1 MLSSVRVQNFA
12 IIEDITIEFA
22 PGFTVLT
29 GETGAGKSLIIDA
42 IGLLFGDRS
51 STSMIRTGETKAMVE
66 GIFENLSDYTKTMLD
81 NLNIESLDDM
91 LVVKREINENGKS
104 LIRVNGEV
112 ITLSQ
117 LERLAEGLGDI
128 HTQLDTKRLFEPR
141 NYLTFIENDK
151 IKNLLTTYQVLR
163 TDYLQK
169 LKEHQKLQEMA
180 KADTSNLEFWQFQ
193 YQELEKANLRV
204 NEINELEQELSYL
217 NNYENIFKNLVDIN
231 KAFDEHNITEE
242 LYIVINSLEKLLK
255 YDSNYQPTYDYL
267 NNCYYEIEDI
277 ANRLKNDLN
286 HLEYDENRLNVI
298 NERIS
303 YLHSLR
309 NKYHKNIEEL
319 MDYRQELLDKINDFD
334 QVDYKL
340 LESKKKLT
348 IAHLALKEKTLELTN
363 ARKESA
369 KELEQNIKGTLKDL
383 MLEKVQIRISFNDYD
398 IDDCENSRVF
408 KTDGCDD
415 IDMLISFNVGEPLK
429 SLSKVASGGEMS
441 RVMLALKVHLL
452 TNLHLST
459 MIFDEIDS
467 GVSGQVADGV
477 ARKLSEI
484 SKQTQVLAITHLPI
498 VASTADQ
505 HVLISKAFSDKATI
519 TSIRQLSFDERVAEI
534 AKMIS
539 PNDQSNKSKELA
551 LIMLQNKK

>member
-66 GIFENLSDYTKTMLD
+66 GIFENLSEYTKTTLED
-81 NLNIESLDDM
+81 LNIESLDDM
-91 LVVKREINENGKS
+91 LVIKREINENGKS

-117 LERLAEGLGDI
+117 LERLAAGLGDI

-141 NYLTFIENDK
+141 NYLTFIENDQ
-151 IKNLLTTYQVLR
+151 IKNILSTYQVLR
-163 TDYLQK
+163 NDYLQK
-169 LKEHQKLQEMA
+169 LKEYQKLQEMA
-180 KADTSNLEFWQFQ
+180 HADTSNLEFWQFQ
-193 YQELEKANLRV
+193 NQELQKANLKA
-204 NEINELEQELSYL
+204 NEISDLEQELSYL

-242 LYIVINSLEKLLK
+242 LYIVISSLEKLLK
-255 YDSNYQPTYDYL
+255 YDNNYQSAYDYL

-286 HLEYDENRLNVI
+286 HLEYDEDRLNVI

-309 NKYHKNIEEL
+309 NKYHKSIEEL
-319 MDYRQELLDKINDFD
+319 IVYQQELQSKIDDFD

-340 LESKKKLT
+340 AESKKKLT
-348 IAHLALKEKTLELTN
+348 IAHLALKEKTQELTN
-363 ARKESA
+363 ARKDSA
-369 KELEQNIKGTLKDL
+369 HELEQNIMITLKDL
-383 MLEKVQIRISFNDYD
+383 MLEKVQITISFNDYVV
-398 IDDCENSRVF
+398 DDPENSRVF
-408 KTDGCDD
+408 KSDGCDE
-415 IDMLISFNVGEPLK
+415 IDMLISFNVGEPKK

-467 GVSGQVADGV
+467 GVSGQVAEGV
-477 ARKLSEI
+477 ARKLHEI

-505 HVLISKAFSDKATI
+505 HILISKAFNDKTTI
-519 TSIRQLSFDERVAEI
+519 TSIRQLNFDDRVVEI

-551 LIMLQNKK
+551 MIMLQNKK